1 MLPDIYAPGVPHG
14 LILGK
19 LDGHISRN
27 ALKARYRAPRGPTL
41 KPLAGSECDSTPIP
55 FTLSPTLLKV

>member
-1 MLPDIYAPGVPHG
+1 MLPDIYAPGVPRG
-14 LILGK
+14 LIRGK
-19 LDGHISRN
+19 FDGHMNRK

-41 KPLAGSECDSTPIP
+41 KPLAGSECDPIPIP